1 VTKWGEPPPYNPEP
15 AKSPT
20 AFLRAVE
27 DEARRRRIPLKYL
40 PQLDKGRGLSDGF
53 WLHVVAPPAM
63 PRYEMF
69 QMERN
74 VRTPI
79 FDTYDV
85 TEAERLVLQHAD
97 RAARKAEAR

>member
-1 VTKWGEPPPYNPEP
+1 MTKWGEAPPPKHEP
-15 AKSPT
+15 AVSPT
-20 AFLRAVE
+20 AFLRKVE
-27 DEARRRRIPLKYL
+27 DEAKRRRIPLKYL

-53 WLHVVAPPAM
+53 WLQIVVPPYT

-79 FDTYDV
+79 FDTYDMS
-85 TEAERLVLQHAD
+85 EAERLVLQHAD
-97 RAARKAEAR
+97 KSARKAEAR

>member
-1 VTKWGEPPPYNPEP
+1 MTRWGEAPPYKPEP
-15 AKSPT
+15 SKTPT
-20 AFLRAVE
+20 AFLRSIE
-27 DEARRRRIPLKYL
+27 EEAKRRRIPLKYL

-53 WLHVVAPPAM
+53 WLQIVVPPST

-85 TEAERLVLQHAD
+85 MEAERLVLQHAD
-97 RAARKAEAR
+97 KSARKAEYR

>member
-1 VTKWGEPPPYNPEP
+1 MAGEAPPARREP
-15 AKSPT
+15 DVAPV

-27 DEARRRRIPLKYL
+27 SEARRRRIPLKYL
-40 PQLDKGRGLSDGF
+40 PQLDKGRGCGDGY
-53 WLHVVAPPAM
+53 WLEVVVRPAT

-69 QMERN
+69 LMERN

-85 TEAERLVLQHAD
+85 LEAERLILQHAD
-97 RAARKAEAR
+97 KAARRAEAR